1 MEDLYNQKKN
11 FKERLRENFRLVVL
25 NDNTLEEVSTYR
37 LNLLNIYLLISS
49 IFVIAGTLVTLL
61 IVFTPIKT
69 FMPGYGDIEANIEFI
84 ELQQK
89 TKELENEM
97 SALTEYISRSINR
110 LNSDS
115 TEIFE
120 SANKVRKEVKSS
132 FPIDF
137 EEDERFKLVDKPKE
151 KINKAKLGQYYLL
164 PPMNGPIS
172 AVFDPNIKHYGV
184 DILGP
189 KNTAVKAIMDGY
201 VISSDWTLESGNTLA
216 IQHANNIVSF
226 YKHNSS
232 LLKKAGS
239 FVQAGEAIAIIGNS
253 GTLSDGPHLHFELWY
268 NGLPVNPTEFIN
280 F

>member
-1 MEDLYNQKKN
+1 MEDLIQKK
-11 FKERLRENFRLVVL
+11 KLKDRLKQHFRLVIL
-25 NDNTLEEVSTYR
+25 NDDTLEEVSTYK
-37 LNLLNIYLLISS
+37 LNLINIYLMISS
-49 IFVIAGTLVTLL
+49 LFVIAGLAVAS
-61 IVFTPIKT
+61 IIIFTPIKT
-69 FMPGYGDIEANIEFI
+69 FIPGYGDIEANHEFL

-89 TKELENEM
+89 TKSLENEIA
-97 SALTEYISRSINR
+97 ALTEYIDRSINR
-110 LNSDS
+110 LNGDP
-115 TEIFE
+115 
-120 SANKVRKEVKSS
+120 VEVEENIGSS
-132 FPIDF
+132 SEMVYTLPADF
-137 EEDERFKLVDKPKE
+137 EEESGEDIISMPRK
-151 KINKAKLGQYYLL
+151 KISKAKLGQYYLL

-172 AVFDPNIKHYGV
+172 ASFDPKIKHYGV

-201 VISSDWTLESGNTLA
+201 VISSDWTLESGNTIA
-216 IQHANNIVSF
+216 IQHSNNIVSF

-268 NGLPVNPTEFIN
+268 NGLPVNPMEFIN

>member
-1 MEDLYNQKKN
+1 LEDLIQKK
-11 FKERLRENFRLVVL
+11 KLKDRLKQHFRLVIL
-25 NDNTLEEVSTYR
+25 NDDTLEEVSTYK
-37 LNLLNIYLLISS
+37 LNLINIYLMISS
-49 IFVIAGTLVTLL
+49 LFVIAGLAVAS
-61 IVFTPIKT
+61 IIIFTPIRT
-69 FMPGYGDIEANIEFI
+69 FIPGYGDIEANHEFL

-89 TKELENEM
+89 TKSLENEIA
-97 SALTEYISRSINR
+97 ALTEYIDRSINR
-110 LNSDS
+110 LNGDP
-115 TEIFE
+115 I
-120 SANKVRKEVKSS
+120 EVEENIGSS
-132 FPIDF
+132 SEMVYTIPTDF
-137 EEDERFKLVDKPKE
+137 EEDSEENIINMPRK
-151 KINKAKLGQYYLL
+151 KISKAKLGQYYLL

-172 AVFDPNIKHYGV
+172 SSFDPKIKHYGV

-201 VISSDWTLESGNTLA
+201 VISSDWTLESGNTIA
-216 IQHANNIVSF
+216 IQHSNNIVSF

-268 NGLPVNPTEFIN
+268 NGLPVNPMEFIN